1 MILIIFVMDLDIPKV
16 LSKDR
21 SKIKNNIKPKKIK

>member
-1 MILIIFVMDLDIPKV
+1 MILIIFVMDLDTPKV

-21 SKIKNNIKPKKIK
+21 NKIKNNIKPKKIK